1 MSVFTWQQR
10 GIPPSYST
18 EQRSNSQHDS
28 DELCYK
34 EGKVGKINSIDK
46 ILRHGED
53 GCVHEQCVVELYFTG
68 ILFVA
73 TIVRI
78 IGKLQQ
84 LKSAHQLTFASLAT
98 QKCRLYILNRS
109 NEEKRHKA
117 AVSQECPGVPV

>member
-1 MSVFTWQQR
+1 M
-10 GIPPSYST
+10 
-18 EQRSNSQHDS
+18 
-28 DELCYK
+28 
-34 EGKVGKINSIDK
+34 
-46 ILRHGED
+46 LRHGED

-73 TIVRI
+73 AIVRI

-98 QKCRLYILNRS
+98 RKCRLYILNRS

-117 AVSQECPGVPV
+117 AVSQGCPGVHV